1 MCKSHILKPREALI
15 LKAAGGL
22 LKAILQ
28 YTEKLYLEEDNT
40 EHGLF
45 LIFLKEMILTNV
57 LQVPKCTFSVF
68 ENMKPE
74 FI

>member
-1 MCKSHILKPREALI
+1 MCKSHILKPREALV

-22 LKAILQ
+22 LK